1 MVVESAAN
9 RPAGADGRTAQ
20 GENQFNEDTVAAR
33 RAKRTRRALIVD
45 DEPDIVEILSSL
57 LEEVGWTALPAF
69 GPEEA
74 LRLAAAA
81 PFDLLLC
88 DICLPR
94 MDGVELLRRMRA
106 AAFIGDAS
114 VVLMSA
120 ARRRAPDDVLFL
132 AKPFDLDDVV
142 SLLDGLGGD

>member
-1 MVVESAAN
+1 MVVEPMAS
-9 RPAGADGRTAQ
+9 RPAGANGRTAQ
-20 GENQFNEDTVAAR
+20 GENRFNEATVAAR
-33 RAKRTRRALIVD
+33 GARRSRRALIVD

-57 LEEVGWTALPAF
+57 VEEVGWTALPAF

-94 MDGVELLRRMRA
+94 MDGVELMRRLQA
-106 AAFIGDAS
+106 AALIGDAT

-120 ARRRAPDDVLFL
+120 ARRRAPDGVRFL

-142 SLLDGLGGD
+142 ALLDGLGGD